1 MLCPA
6 GVSTVRTDAA
16 GQGSKGPIFV
26 HSHKHATGRK
36 LQISLWLTVAFIV
49 IEFAAGIR
57 AQSLA
62 LLSDAGH
69 NFTDALALGLAW
81 FAFYL
86 QSKPPNEIKTF
97 GYHRAGVL
105 SAFVNASTLV
115 LLAFYIFYESYARFL
130 NPREVQE
137 DIMIVVA
144 AAGLVVNLGVM
155 WALHSDSRHDINI
168 RGAFMHMLGDA
179 LSSVGIIVGGVV
191 IYYTRLPWIDPLL
204 SVLIGVL
211 ILWSAREII
220 RDSLNILLEGLPRGI
235 TREEVCEALADVDG
249 VIDVHDLHIWSLS
262 SHSHA
267 LSCHA
272 LIDDLPPSASD
283 IILRDINGVLERR
296 FRIHHTTIQFEHVRC
311 EHADRICSNLGAEA
325 AVEGEAVH
333 R

>member
-1 MLCPA
+1 M
-6 GVSTVRTDAA
+6 
-16 GQGSKGPIFV
+16 
-26 HSHKHATGRK
+26 HSHNHATGRK
-36 LQISLWLTVAFIV
+36 LQISLWLTVAFIG
-49 IEFAAGIR
+49 IEFAAGIK

-86 QSKPPNEIKTF
+86 QSKPPNETKTF

-105 SAFVNASTLV
+105 SAFINAATLV
-115 LLAFYIFYESYARFL
+115 VLAFYIFYESYARFL
-130 NPREVQE
+130 DPREVQE
-137 DIMIVVA
+137 GIMIIVA

-155 WALHSDSRHDINI
+155 WALHGDSRHDINI

-191 IYYTRLPWIDPLL
+191 IAYTRIPWIDPLL

-211 ILWSAREII
+211 ILWSARGII
-220 RDSLNILLEGLPRGI
+220 RDSLNILLEGRPPGI
-235 TREEVCEALADVDG
+235 SLDQVCGAMTEVDG

-262 SHSHA
+262 SSSHA
-267 LSCHA
+267 LSCHV

-283 IILRDINGVLERR
+283 IILRNVNSVLEERY
-296 FRIHHTTIQFEHVRC
+296 RILHTTIQFEHVRC
-311 EHADRICSNLGAEA
+311 EHADRICSNHPTDAV
-325 AVEGEAVH
+325 AVEHDALQ